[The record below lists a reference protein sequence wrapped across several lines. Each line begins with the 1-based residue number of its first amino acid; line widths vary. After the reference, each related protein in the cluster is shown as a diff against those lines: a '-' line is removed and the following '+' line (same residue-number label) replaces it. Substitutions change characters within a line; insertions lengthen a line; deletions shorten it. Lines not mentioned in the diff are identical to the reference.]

1 MAYPYEGYVVGF
13 RRNKIFCETV
23 ISIVSYSQL
32 GDLERSIEKSNR
44 VRKDRIMKK
53 TAALLVL
60 LVFAT
65 GPAVLAVEDA
75 GSFAEA
81 KAMAAELNKPL
92 LVDFFTEW

>member
-1 MAYPYEGYVVGF
+1 
-13 RRNKIFCETV
+13 
-23 ISIVSYSQL
+23 
-32 GDLERSIEKSNR
+32 
-44 VRKDRIMKK
+44 MKK
-53 TAALLVL
+53 TAALLTL

-65 GPAVLAVEDA
+65 GPAALAVEDA